1 MTDLTWLD
9 FLTIVSVLLQ
19 VQNQNDIVGI
29 RDVQKEVDRAIDT
42 INTHL
47 AEQDTKLSKILEV
60 LYEIDREIV

>member
-1 MTDLTWLD
+1 MNEYSWLD

-47 AEQDTKLSKILEV
+47 AEQDTKLAKILEV